1 MIADDSIKHRHIR
14 TVYSV
19 EYAQAVVEHCF
30 VVFTSSVGDGFTWS
44 ICPWWRHQMETF
56 SALLVPCAGNSP
68 VTDEFPA
75 QRAVTRSFDVFFDLR
90 PNNRLSKQ
98 SRGWWFETTSRPL
111 WRHCNAVF
119 VFFICAE
126 VPKYCL
132 VPRLGS
138 VHLRHSALVSYTR
151 VYETVESQITKTL

>member
-19 EYAQAVVEHCF
+19 EYAQADVEHCF
-30 VVFTSSVGDGFTWS
+30 VVFTSSVGDWFTWS

-90 PNNRLSKQ
+90 PNNPLGKQ

-119 VFFICAE
+119 FFSFA
-126 VPKYCL
+126 
-132 VPRLGS
+132 
-138 VHLRHSALVSYTR
+138 LRHQNIVSCLGWDQSISDTR
-151 VYETVESQITKTL
+151 RLSPTPGCMRQLNPR